1 LIDLLMLP
9 FGQRIVALNVP
20 SLTMGLPVAVTALV
34 PLGNN
39 LASVISFWYIS
50 AGMASICAPVSGKI
64 EMITSFLL
72 PLG

>member
-1 LIDLLMLP
+1 MLP
-9 FGQRIVALNVP
+9 FGQSIVALNIP
-20 SLTMGLPVAVTALV
+20 SLGMWLPVVVMALV

-64 EMITSFLL
+64 EMIISFLL
-72 PLG
+72 ALG